1 MKIAIAACCLLFA
14 LSPLLQAQQSSRLLT
29 NEITQLDSVMR
40 ESSGLAWHDGSL
52 WTHNDSGDTAR
63 LFELN
68 PEGELLREIAIGNAQ
83 NVDWESMAHDADYL
97 YLADTGNNANTR
109 AQLTIYRIAWA
120 DLLAG
125 DANADLIRISYGDY
139 IPGNALSHN
148 FDAEGLTVRQ
158 DELWLFSKNR
168 GNRRSTLYRFPKSP
182 GQYVIQP
189 AQSLPVDAL
198 VTAADIHPETG
209 RLVLVLY
216 RGGTGTFLWS
226 AATSSEGVDI
236 ESAEETE
243 ISPADQWEALV
254 FDPLTTDR
262 IYLSHEDNSRGY
274 AGLAWVILK

>member
-1 MKIAIAACCLLFA
+1 MKLARFACCLVFV

-40 ESSGLAWHDGSL
+40 ESSGLAWHGGSL
-52 WTHNDSGDTAR
+52 WTHNDSGDIAR
-63 LFELN
+63 IFELN
-68 PEGELLREIAIGNAQ
+68 PEGELLREIAIANAQ

-97 YLADTGNNANTR
+97 YVADTGNNANTR
-109 AQLTIYRIAWA
+109 AELTIYRIAWV

-125 DANADLIRISYGDY
+125 DANAEPIRIRYGDY
-139 IPGNALSHN
+139 SPGNALSHN

-168 GNRRSTLYRFPKSP
+168 GNRQSTLYRIPKSP
-182 GQYVIQP
+182 GQYQIQP
-189 AQSLPVDAL
+189 GQSLPVNAL

-209 RLVLVLY
+209 RLVLLLY
-216 RGGTGTFLWS
+216 RGEAGTYLWS

-236 ESAEETE
+236 ESAKETE

-254 FDPLTTDR
+254 FDPLKRDR

-274 AGLAWVILK
+274 AGLAWVILE